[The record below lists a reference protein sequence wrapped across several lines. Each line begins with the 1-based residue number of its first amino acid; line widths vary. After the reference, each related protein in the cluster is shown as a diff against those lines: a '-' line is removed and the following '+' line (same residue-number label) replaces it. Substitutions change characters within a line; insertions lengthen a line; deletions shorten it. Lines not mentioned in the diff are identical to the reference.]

1 MGQPEPSSV
10 SALPWPPGSATGVGS
25 LPGTDIDEAV
35 RLVLDELPDFPHLPE
50 LPARGPGADLIGR
63 GAALL
68 VDLHVDLQPSGW
80 RLIDR
85 AGMDEHRA
93 RDFISR
99 DLDALEQHARD
110 YTGPLK
116 LQAAGPWTL
125 AASLERVR
133 GDRALADL
141 SACRDIATSLAE
153 GLASHVADVHRRVP
167 GATIC
172 LQLDEP
178 SLPAVLAGS
187 VKSATGYKLVDPV
200 DEPIAVQV
208 LHDVVTRIV
217 AAGAVPL
224 AHCCASHPPISSL
237 RSAGVRAVGVDA
249 LQLTPRDDDAV
260 GEAVEAG
267 TALLLGLLPALG
279 PGAPPKVR
287 DVVAPARALW
297 RRLGF
302 DPELLGSTVVVTPAC
317 GLAGASE
324 GWARTALRLARQAG
338 RVLVGSPEAG
348 E

>member
-1 MGQPEPSSV
+1 
-10 SALPWPPGSATGVGS
+10 VGS
-25 LPGTDIDEAV
+25 LPGTDIEEAV
-35 RLVLDELPDFPHLPE
+35 RLVFDELPDFPHLPE

-63 GAALL
+63 GAAFL

-93 RDFISR
+93 RDFLSR
-99 DLDALEQHARD
+99 DLDALEKQARD

-116 LQAAGPWTL
+116 LQATGPWTL

-141 SACRDIATSLAE
+141 SACRDIAASLAE
-153 GLASHVADVHRRVP
+153 GLALHIADVQGRVP
-167 GATIC
+167 GSAIC

-178 SLPAVLAGS
+178 SLPAVLAGR

-200 DEPIAVQV
+200 DEPVAVQV
-208 LHDVVTRIV
+208 LRDVVTRIDDQ
-217 AAGAVPL
+217 GAVPL
-224 AHCCASHPPISSL
+224 AHCCAAQPPITTL

-249 LQLTPRDDDAV
+249 AQLTARDDDAI

-267 TALLLGLLPALG
+267 TSLLLGLVPALG
-279 PGAPPKVR
+279 PGVPPKVR
-287 DVVAPARALW
+287 EVVAPARALW

-302 DPELLGSTVVVTPAC
+302 DPELLGSTVVVTPGC
-317 GLAGASE
+317 GLAGASQ

-338 RVLVGSPEAG
+338 RVLVESPEG
-348 E
+348 HSDGPISSPEGHSDGPISNRGK